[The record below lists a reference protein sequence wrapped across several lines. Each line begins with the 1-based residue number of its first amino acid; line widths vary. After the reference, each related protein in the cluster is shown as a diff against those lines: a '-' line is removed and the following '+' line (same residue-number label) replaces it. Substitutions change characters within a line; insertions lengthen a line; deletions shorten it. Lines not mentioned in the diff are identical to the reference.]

1 MYFVLFNNKIGY
13 ICGVNNLPSDEVYF
27 MLKIKKYAA
36 IDIGSNAVRLLISNI
51 IEEKG
56 KPVRFKKSSL
66 VRVPIRLGADV
77 FLNEKISKKNIGRM
91 VDTMTAFNLL
101 MKSHKVVKYKACATS
116 AMREAENGKE
126 VSKLILDKSEIKI
139 DIIEGEEEAAI
150 IATTDLNQYIKEDK
164 TYLYIDVGGGS
175 TEFTIFNQGK
185 VVTSKSYKIGTVR
198 LLNDM
203 VKSATW
209 QDLEIWIKQNVKE
222 YSKIDIIGS
231 GGNINKIFKL
241 SGKAIGK
248 PLTYFHLSTFYN
260 KLNSFSYEERITE
273 LDLNQDRADVIIPAT
288 RIYLSAMKWS
298 GAKDI
303 YVPKIGL
310 ADGIIKSLY
319 YEKVSSK
326 SLK

>member
-36 IDIGSNAVRLLISNI
+36 IDIGSNAVRLLVSNI

-101 MKSHKVVKYKACATS
+101 MKSHNVVKYKACATS